1 MNEDEIKAK
10 EEDLKT
16 KEEELKAK
24 EEELKAKEED
34 VTGLVG
40 TMTAEYEKK
49 LSKQKDDFAKKLKE
63 RESVIK
69 QLLNGNGPSNKEPT
83 PIEELNAIRQAQ
95 KHC

>member
-1 MNEDEIKAK
+1 MNEDEI
-10 EEDLKT
+10 
-16 KEEELKAK
+16 KAK

-34 VTGLVG
+34 VKSLVG
-40 TMTAEYEKK
+40 SMTTEYEKK
-49 LSKQKDDFAKKLKE
+49 LNKQKDDFANKLKE